1 MKHLKSFN
9 ESTEF
14 TLEQRLEHLY
24 GKEVIQEYTQ
34 LMADIKDRCY
44 DLIDLGFDVK
54 IDWSYSTK
62 EKREKTPK
70 VEIHITGESSE
81 YDKSWNEVVLPK
93 DTVYHL
99 GDFFLTNDLK
109 AIDEILAYEIIFHHD
124 LEYVMETM
132 HESIKKFGIR
142 WRYRR

>member
-44 DLIDLGFDVK
+44 DLIDLGFNIK
-54 IDWSYSTK
+54 IDWAYSTK
-62 EKREKTPK
+62 ERLTDRTPK
-70 VEIHITGESSE
+70 IEILIFGQDSLFDEN
-81 YDKSWNEVVLPK
+81 YDEIVLPC
-93 DTVYHL
+93 
-99 GDFFLTNDLK
+99 
-109 AIDEILAYEIIFHHD
+109 I
-124 LEYVMETM
+124 
-132 HESIKKFGIR
+132 ESIRALIR
-142 WRYRR
+142 ELGFSSGGGFTSSSFAGPTSYETYKIMAQK